1 MGGGCSRLILGIFLE
16 INLSLTISM
25 LVFFIF
31 MLMQAYVRGKSIDCG
46 CLLADLNSSSALEKQ
61 INMLKRI
68 VHDLYFLVL
77 TLIVKYRKKLVNK
90 DD

>member
-1 MGGGCSRLILGIFLE
+1 L
-16 INLSLTISM
+16 LS
-25 LVFFIF
+25 
-31 MLMQAYVRGKSIDCG
+31 
-46 CLLADLNSSSALEKQ
+46 DLNSSSALEKQ

-77 TLIVKYRKKLVNK
+77 TLIVKYRKKLVKK

>member
-1 MGGGCSRLILGIFLE
+1 MLE
-16 INLSLTISM
+16 E
-25 LVFFIF
+25 
-31 MLMQAYVRGKSIDCG
+31 KSIDCG
-46 CLLADLNSSSALEKQ
+46 CLLADLNGSSALEKQ

-77 TLIVKYRKKLVNK
+77 YIVKYRKKLVNK

>member
-1 MGGGCSRLILGIFLE
+1 
-16 INLSLTISM
+16 
-25 LVFFIF
+25 